1 MRRLITLLPVLI
13 AFQAGVPPALAWTWP
28 ADGPVLQ
35 PFVFGDDPY
44 ASGQHRGIDVAGP
57 AGGQVLAPAAG
68 IVSFAGTV
76 PGGGRSVTVETADG
90 YSITLVHLGSS
101 TVVRDAAV
109 GEGEAVGTI
118 GPSGDAEQSEPY
130 VHLGVRITEDAQG
143 YVDPLTL
150 LPERPVSPPVEPPPP
165 PVSEPVGPAPKPVTP
180 SVPAVPAA
188 PVSERAS
195 KEPDPTPPT
204 AESAEP
210 ADKPLVFA
218 RAIQPAEPFQ
228 AVQERAPTAAH
239 AAREV
244 PSRAKGEEKGRRLG
258 VPPRSAPRRLARS
271 FELPLTASAGARPTE
286 RQRPTPVKSRPSRSP
301 VRALVVRAGA
311 ALALIVVLLV
321 AVRRQLA
328 ETRPTEPAS
337 SVVDHRASR
346 ATEHA
351 VTLRSSQEDRLV
363 LDGDLERVA
372 LGQPEPLP
380 NLDRDNDSAQL
391 VEMPNDSCRRIR
403 PAASP
408 RRFHRVGH
416 GPSSRCRSAELAL
429 RR

>member
-101 TVVRDAAV
+101 TVARDVTV

-118 GPSGDAEQSEPY
+118 GPSGDAEQSAPY

-150 LPERPVSPPVEPPPP
+150 LPERPVQPPVAPPPP
-165 PVSEPVGPAPKPVTP
+165 PVSEPVGPAPKPRP
-180 SVPAVPAA
+180 SVPAIPAA
-188 PVSERAS
+188 PVSEPAS

-204 AESAEP
+204 AESAESV
-210 ADKPLVFA
+210 DKPLVLA

-228 AVQERAPTAAH
+228 AVQQRPPAAAH

-244 PSRAKGEEKGRRLG
+244 PSRAKGEEMGRRLG
-258 VPPRSAPRRLARS
+258 VPPRSATRTLARS
-271 FELPLTASAGARPTE
+271 FEPPLTASAGARPTE
-286 RQRPTPVKSRPSRSP
+286 RQRPTPVKGRPSRSP
-301 VRALVVRAGA
+301 KRALVVRAGA
-311 ALALIVVLLV
+311 ALALIVALLV

-328 ETRPTEPAS
+328 ETRPAEPAS

-346 ATEHA
+346 AAEDA
-351 VTLRSSQEDRLV
+351 VTLRPSQEDRLV

-372 LGQPEPLP
+372 LGQPESLP
-380 NLDRDNDSAQL
+380 NLDRDDDPAQL

-403 PAASP
+403 PAASS
-408 RRFHRVGH
+408 RSFHRVGH